1 MWTWSCRSAFQ
12 NHSQS
17 QGVVFLFFFVCV
29 CVCVCVL
36 YYKFILYITRGA
48 PNKAVKKKDRS
59 HKYIVFMN
67 RVNSVYYRFQES
79 LHSRA

>member
-17 QGVVFLFFFVCV
+17 QGVVFLFF
-29 CVCVCVL
+29 CVCVL

-48 PNKAVKKKDRS
+48 PNKAVKKTKKKKDRR
-59 HKYIVFMN
+59 HQYIVDMN
-67 RVNSVYYRFQES
+67 RVMNSVYYRFQES
-79 LHSRA
+79 LHSIT